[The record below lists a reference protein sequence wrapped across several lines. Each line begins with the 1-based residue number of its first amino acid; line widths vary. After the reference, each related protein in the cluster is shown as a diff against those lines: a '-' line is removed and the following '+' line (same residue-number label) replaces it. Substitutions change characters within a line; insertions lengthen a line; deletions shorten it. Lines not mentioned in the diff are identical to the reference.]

1 MVYTASEAKRTMRRP
16 NMSAVLPVMAGKI
29 PEAIMYE
36 VTVRFIFWMETPM
49 S

>member
-1 MVYTASEAKRTMRRP
+1 MVTRRP
-16 NMSAVLPVMAGKI
+16 YLSAALPVIAGKM

-36 VTVRFIFWMETPM
+36 VTVRFVFWMETAI

>member
-1 MVYTASEAKRTMRRP
+1 MRRP
-16 NMSAVLPVMAGKI
+16 YLSAALLVMAEKM

-36 VTVRFIFWMETPM
+36 IIVRFIFWMETPI

>member
-1 MVYTASEAKRTMRRP
+1 MRRP
-16 NMSAVLPVMAGKI
+16 YLSAALPVMAGKM

-36 VTVRFIFWMETPM
+36 VTVRFIFWIETPI